1 MKTHSRVDP
10 ARAARLLKL
19 ATRASVMT
27 AVVLMVVKLGAW
39 WITESVSVM
48 ASLIDSM
55 MDGLASI
62 LTLAAVRYSLQPA
75 DEEHRFGHGKAE
87 PLAGLAQSA
96 FVAGSALFLVL
107 HAVDRLVHPQPVLA
121 PEIGIGVMMFAALAT
136 LALLA
141 IQRHVIRV
149 TGSTA
154 IRADSLHY
162 VADLLTYLSII
173 VALILAG
180 MGVRGVDPL
189 IAILIAIF
197 IVYSAWQIGR
207 EAINMLMDRELPDDE
222 KAAIVAIT
230 RRHPEVLGIH
240 ELRTRRSGQLYIIQ
254 LHLELPAHMQLVEAH
269 RIADEV
275 EAEIK
280 DLYPAADVLI
290 HQDPVERE
298 ASRPATS

>member
-1 MKTHSRVDP
+1 MSGRAQVDP
-10 ARAARLLKL
+10 ARAERWLKI
-19 ATRASVMT
+19 ATRASVAT
-27 AVVLMVVKLGAW
+27 AAVLIVVKLGAW

-48 ASLIDSM
+48 ASLIDSL
-55 MDGLASI
+55 MDGMAS
-62 LTLAAVRYSLQPA
+62 LLNLAAVSYSLQPA
-75 DEEHRFGHGKAE
+75 DDEHRFGHGKAE

-121 PEIGIGVMMFAALAT
+121 PAIGIGVMVFAALAT
-136 LALLA
+136 LGLLA
-141 IQRHVIRV
+141 IQRHAIRL

-154 IRADSLHY
+154 VRADSLHY
-162 VADLLTYLSII
+162 AADLLTYLSII
-173 VALILAG
+173 VALVLAG

-207 EAINMLMDRELPDDE
+207 EAINMLMDRELPEEDKE
-222 KAAIVAIT
+222 AIVVIC

-254 LHLELPAHMQLVEAH
+254 LHLELPAQLQLLEAH
-269 RIADEV
+269 SIADEV

-280 DLYPAADVLI
+280 ERFPGADVLI
-290 HQDPVERE
+290 HQDPVE
-298 ASRPATS
+298 SRSAEPGAG